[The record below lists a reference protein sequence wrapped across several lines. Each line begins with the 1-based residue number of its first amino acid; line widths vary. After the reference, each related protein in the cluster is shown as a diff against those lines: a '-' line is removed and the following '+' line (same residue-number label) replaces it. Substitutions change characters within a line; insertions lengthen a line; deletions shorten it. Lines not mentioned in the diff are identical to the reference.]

1 MQFLV
6 YFGICGTWHLG
17 QPNVDFYVILTLLL
31 VSIATKVDWPNSATY
46 LNLTPIFEWSVVRCE
61 SKNGHQKDTCLEE
74 IGLRAQSM
82 STILSSIVNIF
93 KRACM
98 TIDHLISKRIF
109 TVVVNKILSK
119 LHNTNLLDVTP
130 SLISR
135 NSREHMFSIIITH
148 HVIMFLICIS
158 WILTLK

>member
-1 MQFLV
+1 MRFSV
-6 YFGICGTWHLG
+6 YVGIICGTWHLG
-17 QPNVDFYVILTLLL
+17 QPSEDFYVILTPLFLT
-31 VSIATKVDWPNSATY
+31 IATKVDGPNSVTY
-46 LNLTPIFEWSVVRCE
+46 LSLTPIFEWSVVRCE

-74 IGLRAQSM
+74 GGLSM
-82 STILSSIVNIF
+82 STILSSVTNIF

-109 TVVVNKILSK
+109 TLVVNKILSK
-119 LHNTNLLDVTP
+119 LHNTNLLNVTP

-135 NSREHMFSIIITH
+135 NPREHMFSIIITH
-148 HVIMFLICIS
+148 LVIIMFLTYIS